1 MALTEDQIRANLK
14 EGMSLYA
21 TKLHRAN
28 LVLGNRLAVLR
39 QEAELAKLPE
49 GRFTQIASEE
59 MEISSRR
66 MQADVQSFHPVTPFL
81 QEVS

>member
-1 MALTEDQIRANLK
+1 MALTEDEIRASLK

-21 TKLHRAN
+21 TRLHRAN

-39 QEAELAKLPE
+39 QEADLAKLPD
-49 GRFTQIASEE
+49 GRFDQVAREE
-59 MEISSRR
+59 MEVADRR
-66 MQADVQSFHPVTPFL
+66 MRANVQICHPVTPLL

>member
-1 MALTEDQIRANLK
+1 MALTEDEIRASLK

-39 QEAELAKLPE
+39 QEADLAKLPD
-49 GRFTQIASEE
+49 GRFDQVAREE
-59 MEISSRR
+59 MEVADRR
-66 MQADVQSFHPVTPFL
+66 MKADVVFVPSVAMS
-81 QEVS
+81 EAS

>member
-1 MALTEDQIRANLK
+1 MALTEDEIRASLK

-39 QEAELAKLPE
+39 QEADLAKLPD
-49 GRFTQIASEE
+49 GRFDQVAREE
-59 MEISSRR
+59 MEVADRR
-66 MQADVQSFHPVTPFL
+66 MQANVQICHPATPFL
-81 QEVS
+81 QDVS

>member
-1 MALTEDQIRANLK
+1 MALTEDEIRANLK

-39 QEAELAKLPE
+39 QEAELSKLPE
-49 GRFTQIASEE
+49 GRFTQIAREE
-59 MEISSRR
+59 GEAADRR
-66 MQADVQSFHPVTPFL
+66 MQSNADSFHPVTPFL

>member
-1 MALTEDQIRANLK
+1 MELTEDEIRASLK

-21 TKLHRAN
+21 TRLHRAN

-39 QEAELAKLPE
+39 QEADLAKLPD
-49 GRFTQIASEE
+49 GRFDQVAREE
-59 MEISSRR
+59 MEVADRR
-66 MQADVQSFHPVTPFL
+66 MRANVQICHPVTSFL

>member
-1 MALTEDQIRANLK
+1 MSMSEDEIRANLK

-39 QEAELAKLPE
+39 REAEMSKLPE
-49 GRFTQIASEE
+49 GRFTQIAREE
-59 MEISSRR
+59 GEAADRR
-66 MQADVQSFHPVTPFL
+66 MEANARTFHPVTPFL